1 MQSDRLI
8 SDSKL
13 RNRVIL
19 ALQRAI
25 VATFNHGDWQEL
37 GYEIG
42 HHDYIAHHDR
52 LLRSLH
58 WGDEDYGGCVFQF
71 LNFLAQQD
79 PSALHTVGAREKL
92 KLHMAQNAPDVL
104 ADMGLSDD
112 RHVASPVPATLSA
125 SDVVRRALNDA
136 DRLLHSTGATSAIDR
151 LHTALHG
158 YLRSACKDSGIQVSD
173 NASITALFKSL
184 RTEHPTLNNLGARD
198 AEIGRIMT
206 AFSTVVDALNT
217 IRNHASVAH
226 PNNELLEEAEALLTL
241 NAVRTLFNY
250 LVRKLG

>member
-1 MQSDRLI
+1 VEPHPLMYDT
-8 SDSKL
+8 KL
-13 RNRVIL
+13 RGRVIL
-19 ALQRAI
+19 AVQRAI

-42 HHDYIAHHDR
+42 HHDYIARHDR

-79 PSALHTVGAREKL
+79 PSALYQVGTHEKV
-92 KLHMAQNAPDVL
+92 KQHMAQNALDVL
-104 ADMGLSDD
+104 ADMGLSDE
-112 RHVASPVPATLSA
+112 HVPPLTPTALSA
-125 SDVVRRALNDA
+125 KDVVRRALNDA
-136 DRLLHSTGATSAIDR
+136 DSLLRSNGATSAIDR

-158 YLRSACKDSGIQVSD
+158 YLRSVCAESGIHVVE
-173 NASITALFKSL
+173 NASITVLFKSL
-184 RTEHPTLNNLGARD
+184 RTNHPALKNLGTQE
-198 AEIGRIMT
+198 AEVGRIIT

-226 PNNELLEEAEALLTL
+226 PNDALLDEAEALLTL

>member
-1 MQSDRLI
+1 MEPKRLTF
-8 SDSKL
+8 DSKL
-13 RNRVIL
+13 RGRAIL

-25 VATFNHGDWQEL
+25 VATFNQGDWQEL
-37 GYEIG
+37 GYQIG
-42 HHDYIAHHDR
+42 HHDYIARHDR

-79 PSALHTVGAREKL
+79 PLSLYEVGAHEKVKKHL
-92 KLHMAQNAPDVL
+92 AQNAPDVL
-104 ADMGLSDD
+104 TDMELSDD
-112 RHVASPVPATLSA
+112 HVPPLAPSALSA
-125 SDVVRRALNDA
+125 KDVVRRALNDA
-136 DRLLHSTGATSAIDR
+136 DSLLHSSGATSAIDR

-158 YLRSACKDSGIQVSD
+158 YLRSVCEESGIHVAE

-184 RTEHPTLNNLGARD
+184 RTNHTVLKNLGTQD
-198 AEIGRIMT
+198 AEIGRIMA

-226 PNNELLEEAEALLTL
+226 PNDELLDEAEAVLTL
-241 NAVRTLFNY
+241 NVVRTLFNY
-250 LVRKLG
+250 LVRKIG